1 MYSNLLE
8 LNCTVHFWQS
18 NGYKVKV
25 IGHDTVAVTLCQ
37 YDKLLLED
45 SSTVAWSLI
54 LVWVRNLLR
63 LLIQMSGNHKSSK
76 ASSKSNNV
84 LSWALDAWTR
94 ESYQLKVKYPC
105 NVKSYD
111 MRKFVDEKLTKI
123 SISDFFPHFLKTQE
137 KCSCIKLG
145 QFKIGNE
152 YNACTIFL
160 SKLKMR
166 KKGEWIFLYEGMY
179 WIVLHVFYHPH
190 PLFQQH

>member
-63 LLIQMSGNHKSSK
+63 LLIQMSGNHNSSK

-84 LSWALDAWTR
+84 LSWVLVAWTR

-111 MRKFVDEKLTKI
+111 TRKLVDAKVKKFLFLPFY
-123 SISDFFPHFLKTQE
+123 SFFKGTRKMFMHKTQRIQDW
-137 KCSCIKLG
+137 KWILCMHNFPIKT
-145 QFKIGNE
+145 KNE
-152 YNACTIFL
+152 
-160 SKLKMR
+160 
-166 KKGEWIFLYEGMY
+166 
-179 WIVLHVFYHPH
+179 
-190 PLFQQH
+190 

>member
-1 MYSNLLE
+1 MHCIHFQSWIDWVLCMNIFHVPLKNEEKRRIFIRINSNLLE

-63 LLIQMSGNHKSSK
+63 LLIQMSGNHNSSK

-111 MRKFVDEKLTKI
+111 MRKLVDAKVTK
-123 SISDFFPHFLKTQE
+123 SLFPPFFL
-137 KCSCIKLG
+137 
-145 QFKIGNE
+145 
-152 YNACTIFL
+152 IF
-160 SKLKMR
+160 
-166 KKGEWIFLYEGMY
+166 
-179 WIVLHVFYHPH
+179 
-190 PLFQQH
+190 